1 MIGTDT
7 ASLDLLAN
15 GESLGFH
22 EATPQEAESFCARKT
37 LTTGIRHDWYQLKG
51 RVHFVKARQ
60 KTPAELTEFHSEAM
74 DTLHVVKSFVR
85 SGQNMSALR
94 QLETLTA
101 QLRELTLS
109 SLPN

>member
-51 RVHFVKARQ
+51 RVHFVRARQ
-60 KTPAELTEFHSEAM
+60 KPPAELTPFQSDAVG
-74 DTLHVVKSFVR
+74 TLSAIETLLC
-85 SGQNMSALR
+85 SGQNMSALL
-94 QLETLTA
+94 QLEALTA
-101 QLRELTLS
+101 QLREHALS